1 MAPFDI
7 YYWSAIVNIA
17 LSRTISE
24 KKRDSGRKSRFFSYP
39 MHSTPQLGGGP
50 VGILPYRLARKKLER
65 CGYPIVEKV

>member
-39 MHSTPQLGGGP
+39 MHSTPQLGGGVP
-50 VGILPYRLARKKLER
+50 SEYCHTVWRGRN
-65 CGYPIVEKV
+65 